1 MKEFIEKLI
10 GRLEEQKTIY
20 REIRKNT
27 YCRRTEMDDCDSCR
41 ADHYLDARLEGINK
55 AKAIVNELAEE
66 YKEEPWVDY
75 ETVRSNR
82 VDCEVPSDYFEQ
94 IKEVWVI
101 DEWTEETK
109 VFKEAEEQN
118 GGWIPCD
125 ENLPN
130 HNQTV
135 IFQTEDG
142 MVETGYYDVNE
153 DWCVND
159 SYFPNAFRFIAWQPL
174 PEPYKLKG
182 E

>member
-1 MKEFIEKLI
+1 MNEFIEKLI
-10 GRLEEQKTIY
+10 GRLEEESDFFCGEPMGTLQKAYYCKGVEKSI
-20 REIRKNT
+20 EIVK
-27 YCRRTEMDDCDSCR
+27 
-41 ADHYLDARLEGINK
+41 
-55 AKAIVNELAEE
+55 ELAEE
-66 YKEEPWVDY
+66 HK
-75 ETVRSNR
+75 
-82 VDCEVPSDYFEQ
+82 
-94 IKEVWVI
+94 
-101 DEWTEETK
+101 
-109 VFKEAEEQN
+109 

-174 PEPYKLKG
+174 PEPYK

>member
-1 MKEFIEKLI
+1 MDKFIEKLI
-10 GRLEEQKTIY
+10 GRLEE
-20 REIRKNT
+20 EAF
-27 YCRRTEMDDCDSCR
+27 DCTVAKD
-41 ADHYLDARLEGINK
+41 YVPQVVELDCIKE
-55 AKAIVNELAEE
+55 IVNELAEKYKQCALCYLQSPCE
-66 YKEEPWVDY
+66 YQNE
-75 ETVRSNR
+75 N
-82 VDCEVPSDYFEQ
+82 
-94 IKEVWVI
+94 
-101 DEWTEETK
+101 
-109 VFKEAEEQN
+109 AEMPMEYWER
-118 GGWIPCD
+118 GWIPCD

-174 PEPYKLKG
+174 PEPYNQKG

>member
-1 MKEFIEKLI
+1 MNEFIEKLI
-10 GRLEEQKTIY
+10 GRLEKLTHDNPMVTSNYIL
-20 REIRKNT
+20 RK
-27 YCRRTEMDDCDSCR
+27 
-41 ADHYLDARLEGINK
+41 DAIN
-55 AKAIVNELAEE
+55 AVNQLAEE
-66 YKEEPWVDY
+66 YKLFGN
-75 ETVRSNR
+75 S
-82 VDCEVPSDYFEQ
+82 EQ
-94 IKEVWVI
+94 V
-101 DEWTEETK
+101 
-109 VFKEAEEQN
+109 N

-174 PEPYKLKG
+174 PEPYIVRQQSQEG
-182 E
+182 GV